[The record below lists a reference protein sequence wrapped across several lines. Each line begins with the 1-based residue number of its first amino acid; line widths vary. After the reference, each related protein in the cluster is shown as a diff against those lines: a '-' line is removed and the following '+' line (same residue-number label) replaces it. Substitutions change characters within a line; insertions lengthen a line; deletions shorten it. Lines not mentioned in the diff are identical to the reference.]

1 MVPLEV
7 RERHGW
13 NDGDSLVA
21 VDTDDG
27 LLVMGT
33 DEALSWLQS
42 RLKGR
47 DLVAE
52 LLADRRAEVK
62 REEAESR
69 RRR

>member
-1 MVPLEV
+1 MPLEV

-62 REEAESR
+62 REEAESLR
-69 RRR
+69 RR

>member
-1 MVPLEV
+1 MPLEV

-62 REEAESR
+62 REEAELR